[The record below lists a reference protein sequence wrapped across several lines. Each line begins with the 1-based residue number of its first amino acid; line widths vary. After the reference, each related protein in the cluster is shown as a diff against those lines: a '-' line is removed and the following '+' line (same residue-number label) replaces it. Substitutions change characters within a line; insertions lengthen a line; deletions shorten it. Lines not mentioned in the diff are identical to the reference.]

1 MDGPYVDMDKSID
14 PKVAEGL
21 QIAYRAR
28 QQLDLPAEDA
38 DRIKTEIHQVAFTE
52 FFRYPKVRLNQINW
66 HAELYAYDWLVND
79 DPTLLRNDYRQHV
92 HAFTQGFKRPQ
103 IAGGTTNV
111 GPSYRFIY
119 QSNTDPQYSRN
130 IDSAEYANMTLHFVY
145 WYDLARQNAGMA
157 PLSGEDLRLLRG
169 WVQRDLYGYWTHA
182 GFMNW
187 DTGWSYERWMKGK
200 AWAYGQ
206 QGLLAIATSPQ
217 FQTRTREARWAKYLF
232 DRGLRLYEHLSYQK
246 GSRGPVPPERAALP
260 HRRAGDARP
269 ARCSG
274 RGWAPTPCAPSA
286 PGWGAC
292 PPRSRRPST
301 PTTPTSAASPSPPAT
316 TRRRSSPPTAARSPT
331 AATSSPASTTPTAT
345 RSAGRAATRRP
356 PSACASRTHKG
367 ERLMISQRPLPLR
380 HRAPAAD
387 ADPVAAG
394 PRHPPARPRHP
405 ARRRPVQGALGVT
418 GPQGRQR
425 HHRHRAA
432 TTSATAP
439 SARAGPSA
447 APRPSASPA
456 PPSCSRAG
464 AR

>member
-1 MDGPYVDMDKSID
+1 M
-14 PKVAEGL
+14 
-21 QIAYRAR
+21 
-28 QQLDLPAEDA
+28 
-38 DRIKTEIHQVAFTE
+38 
-52 FFRYPKVRLNQINW
+52 RLNQINW

-103 IAGGTTNV
+103 IAGGATNV

-130 IDSAEYANMTLHFVY
+130 LDSRRVREHDAALRLLV
-145 WYDLARQNAGMA
+145 RPRA
-157 PLSGEDLRLLRG
+157 PERRAWRRCSGEDLRLLRG

-246 GSRGPVPPERAALP
+246 GSRGPYRPSAQLFHIGEQGDAGEHDVLGADGRQ
-260 HRRAGDARP
+260 RRARRQRRDGAHAR
-269 ARCSG
+269 R
-274 RGWAPTPCAPSA
+274 
-286 PGWGAC
+286 
-292 PPRSRRPST
+292 RSRRRST
-301 PTTPTSAASPSPPAT
+301 ATTPTSAASPSPPAT
-316 TRRRSSPPTAARSPT
+316 TRPRSSPSTAARSPT

-356 PSACASRTHKG
+356 RSACASRTT
-367 ERLMISQRPLPLR
+367 
-380 HRAPAAD
+380 RAS
-387 ADPVAAG
+387 G
-394 PRHPPARPRHP
+394 
-405 ARRRPVQGALGVT
+405 
-418 GPQGRQR
+418 
-425 HHRHRAA
+425 
-432 TTSATAP
+432 
-439 SARAGPSA
+439 
-447 APRPSASPA
+447 
-456 PPSCSRAG
+456 
-464 AR
+464 